1 MGTPPLS
8 PSLVPDSSDS
18 VRRATPDPDADGDAV
33 ESGKSFK
40 AALARVE
47 ANRSRVRMALGV
59 ALVAR
64 LLLEFD
70 LVTLVRHPENL
81 LAQVPLIGLALL
93 SYLIVLWFL
102 AVRTRDRFG
111 FGMALG
117 IGVLQ
122 ATFLLVMAGTQH
134 GFKPA
139 ASWSQLVVAAA
150 HLPMAFTA
158 FRAST
163 AYPPLDSKRPWIVG
177 FVTALVFLAVPWV
190 APAVID
196 RMGW

>member
-8 PSLVPDSSDS
+8 PSLVPDSSEPDRS
-18 VRRATPDPDADGDAV
+18 ARRATDEPQDSVDAGQ
-33 ESGKSFK
+33 SGKSFK

-47 ANRSRVRMALGV
+47 SNRSRVRMALGV

-70 LVTLVRHPENL
+70 LVSLVRHSENL

-93 SYLIVLWFL
+93 SYLVVLWFL

-122 ATFLLVMAGTQH
+122 ATFLVVMAGTQH
-134 GFKPA
+134 AFKLDVSWPQLTVA
-139 ASWSQLVVAAA
+139 ASPSRRVRPVRS
-150 HLPMAFTA
+150 MA
-158 FRAST
+158 
-163 AYPPLDSKRPWIVG
+163 PLRR
-177 FVTALVFLAVPWV
+177 LAG
-190 APAVID
+190 A
-196 RMGW
+196 MLG